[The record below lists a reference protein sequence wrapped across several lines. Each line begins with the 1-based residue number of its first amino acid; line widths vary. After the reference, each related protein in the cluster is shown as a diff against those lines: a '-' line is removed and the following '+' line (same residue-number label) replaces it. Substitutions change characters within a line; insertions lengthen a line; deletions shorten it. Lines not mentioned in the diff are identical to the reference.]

1 METQPPPSTAPA
13 LFDAARGATCSDPS
27 TWGLLWV
34 SPERRFTPLADGM
47 TVGRGSDATHVLAG
61 NSISR
66 LHARFHRLGAVWE
79 LEDLDSR
86 NGSRVDGQSGGRA
99 PLLEQSVVRL
109 GDWVG
114 VVCGTDPDDIVDPA
128 WVGEPLPGFVAG
140 AATAQKLARLQE
152 LARED
157 GPLLLLGE
165 EGSGKEVVAR
175 GIHQLSGCPGRY
187 TAFNPAV
194 DHERAEG
201 ELFGYAKDGFEGT
214 PLDAEGSMHAAHL
227 GTLFI
232 DYLPAL
238 SLALQAR
245 LARVLEERLATPV
258 GRTQPRAADFRLVAA
273 ASEPLARAVAGG
285 RISPELAARFGAEAV
300 SIPPLRRRREDVPAI
315 FEHALRRGGTTK
327 RCTPGFVE
335 ALCAYDWPFNA
346 RELVQLAWLLSIS
359 SEDTLAVRDLPER
372 FGAGES
378 PSSRTG
384 ARPRAASPE
393 RHTPTSQKRGRDWD
407 EPSYA

>member
-1 METQPPPSTAPA
+1 METQPPASSAPA
-13 LFDAARGATCSDPS
+13 LFDAARGLEGSDAS

-34 SPERRFTPLADGM
+34 WPERRFTPLTDGM

-86 NGSRVDGQSGGRA
+86 NGSRVDGRSAGLA

-109 GDWVG
+109 GDWVA
-114 VVCGTDPDDIVDPA
+114 VVTGTDPDDIIDPA

-140 AATAQKLARLQE
+140 ASTAQKLAPLQE
-152 LARED
+152 LARTES
-157 GPLLLLGE
+157 PLFLLGE

-187 TAFNPAV
+187 TAFNPSV
-194 DHERAEG
+194 NSERVEA

-214 PLDAEGSMHAAHL
+214 PLEVEGSMHTAHL

-238 SLALQAR
+238 SPALQTS
-245 LARVLEERLATPV
+245 LSRVLEVRLATPV
-258 GRTQPRAADFRLVAA
+258 GRTRPRAADFRLVAA
-273 ASEPLARAVAGG
+273 SSEPLVRGVAAG
-285 RISPELAARFGAEAV
+285 RLSPELAARFGTDAV
-300 SIPPLRRRREDVPAI
+300 TIPPLRQRREDVPPI
-315 FEHALRRGGTTK
+315 FEHALRRGGASK
-327 RCTPGFVE
+327 HFTPAFVE
-335 ALCAYDWPFNA
+335 SLCLYDWPFNV

-359 SEDTLAVRDLPER
+359 SEETLHARDLPER
-372 FGAGES
+372 FGAEHS
-378 PSSRTG
+378 PASDSREQTTERRPTSSR
-384 ARPRAASPE
+384 
-393 RHTPTSQKRGRDWD
+393 KRGRDWD
-407 EPSYA
+407 ETSYA